1 MKGTAMKKILILVLM
16 VCTTAFTAQAQEVYK
31 RILKVSKQTA
41 ADKSKS
47 IDVRK
52 VATFKVDEL
61 NYMAMKSKELMPDST
76 VRMLDTQA
84 YAMHEFINLFFKR
97 LSEAKKKT
105 QKELVMARFKN
116 ASINN
121 SRFNDMDKELVLS
134 YYDNGNY
141 MTQFSLDTD
150 WVKALAEIRSKK

>member
-1 MKGTAMKKILILVLM
+1 MKKILILVLM
-16 VCTTAFTAQAQEVYK
+16 ACATAFTAQAQEVYK

-84 YAMHEFINLFFKR
+84 YAMHEVINLFFKR

>member
-1 MKGTAMKKILILVLM
+1 MKGTAMKKILIMALM
-16 VCTTAFTAQAQEVYK
+16 SCTVCFTAQAQEVYK

-47 IDVRK
+47 LDVRK

-76 VRMLDTQA
+76 VRMLDRQA
-84 YAMHEFINLFFKR
+84 YAMHEFINLFFNR
-97 LSEAKKKT
+97 LSEAKKKA

-116 ASINN
+116 ASISN
-121 SRFNDMDKELVLS
+121 SRFNDTDKELVLS
-134 YYDNGNY
+134 YYDNSNY

-150 WVKALAEIRSKK
+150 WVKALAEVRRKK

>member
-1 MKGTAMKKILILVLM
+1 MKKILIMALM
-16 VCTTAFTAQAQEVYK
+16 SCTQAQEVYK

-47 IDVRK
+47 LDVRK

-76 VRMLDTQA
+76 VRMLDRQA

-97 LSEAKKKT
+97 LSEAKKKA

-116 ASINN
+116 ASISN
-121 SRFNDMDKELVLS
+121 SRFNDTDKELVLS
-134 YYDNGNY
+134 YYDNSNY

-150 WVKALAEIRSKK
+150 WVKALAEVRRKK

>member
-1 MKGTAMKKILILVLM
+1 
-16 VCTTAFTAQAQEVYK
+16 
-31 RILKVSKQTA
+31 
-41 ADKSKS
+41 
-47 IDVRK
+47 
-52 VATFKVDEL
+52 
-61 NYMAMKSKELMPDST
+61 MKSKELMPDST

-105 QKELVMARFKN
+105 QKEMIMARFKN

-134 YYDNGNY
+134 YYDNSNY

-150 WVKALAEIRSKK
+150 WVKALAEIRSKR

>member
-1 MKGTAMKKILILVLM
+1 MKKILILALM
-16 VCTTAFTAQAQEVYK
+16 ACTTCFTAQAQEVYK
-31 RILKVSKQTA
+31 RILMVSKQTA

-84 YAMHEFINLFFKR
+84 YAMHEFINLF
-97 LSEAKKKT
+97 SEAKKKT

-134 YYDNGNY
+134 YYDNSNY

-150 WVKALAEIRSKK
+150 WVKALAEIRSKR

>member
-1 MKGTAMKKILILVLM
+1 MKKILILALM
-16 VCTTAFTAQAQEVYK
+16 ACTTCFTAQAQEVYK
-31 RILKVSKQTA
+31 RILMVSKQTA

-105 QKELVMARFKN
+105 QKELVMA
-116 ASINN
+116 
-121 SRFNDMDKELVLS
+121 
-134 YYDNGNY
+134 
-141 MTQFSLDTD
+141 
-150 WVKALAEIRSKK
+150 EIRSKR